1 MYQLI
6 DDVLD
11 YQGHQ
16 SGKPLLADLKSGLA
30 TAPLLLAQEEY
41 PVLRELAARKF
52 ERDGDIELA
61 SDETEG
67 ELALLR

>member
-1 MYQLI
+1 MVALQLI

-30 TAPLLLAQEEY
+30 TAPLLLAQEEF

-52 ERDGDIELA
+52 SNDGDIDLVR
-61 SDETEG
+61 G
-67 ELALLR
+67 HP

>member
-52 ERDGDIELA
+52 ERDGDIELV

-67 ELALLR
+67 VLA